1 MYDGSKL
8 QISSDGKILNY
19 DTVLSFIASST
30 TDMTGLNNLAKDIE
44 DNIYSLSV
52 HDLMLAKAL
61 LNNIKSRQ
69 SQMGEPHYQSTNNSP
84 TNYVDEEGMNF
95 PDAELNSMDKG
106 YAKQMRAPGT
116 PRRRTQPV
124 NHSIIGNIN
133 GSAVAVGIM
142 MLNVVMVGI
151 MYIIM
156 AIAKING

>member
-69 SQMGEPHYQSTNNSP
+69 SQIGVSHYQNDNYP
-84 TNYVDEEGMNF
+84 TSYVGEEGMNF
-95 PDAELNSMDKG
+95 PDAESNSMDKG